1 MSEAENKDNSS
12 NAGAPTDPA
21 PSNRD
26 KGLDD
31 SNGGSGLRSANAGGS
46 SQDATNVSNAGVP
59 AAATVTTATT
69 AVPTKEV
76 DMKSQ

>member
-1 MSEAENKDNSS
+1 MSEAENKDNTS

-26 KGLDD
+26 KADD

-59 AAATVTTATT
+59 AAATTTTT
-69 AVPTKEV
+69 NIVSTA
-76 DMKSQ
+76 